1 MMLKTRAH
9 CAPFASAPQS
19 ATRMSDSLG
28 AFVPGAD
35 VRLPGRPGGAL
46 DSFTFAAKDLF
57 DVQGF
62 VTGCG
67 NPDWAATH
75 TPAERSAG
83 AVEALLEA
91 GASLVGKTI
100 TDEISLGLLG
110 INRFYGT
117 PLNPRARDRVP
128 GGSSSGSA
136 SAVAGRACDIAL
148 GTDSG
153 GSVRVPAS
161 FCGLFGLRPTLGG
174 IDARGMM
181 VQSPTFDTVG
191 YFTRD
196 AATFAKVGAV
206 LLGEPVI
213 PAIPSEIIIATDAF
227 GIADEVVRDA
237 LALAVDLCR
246 QVAHVSHIS
255 LATGDLLDWARRQ
268 RVLQRHEFRAT
279 FRDWIDRVN
288 PRFSAEVAGAFADDG
303 TTSADT
309 IDFANGFRA
318 EAKARVEAL
327 LDGRRMLC
335 IPTSP
340 ILPIVRDARLSA
352 MRNAV
357 HRIVDLTAIAG
368 LTSLPQV
375 SIPAGSASG
384 IPVGLSLIGWRG
396 GDAALVGAAWALAEA
411 GLVTPSPDL
420 NG

>member
-1 MMLKTRAH
+1 MTD
-9 CAPFASAPQS
+9 P
-19 ATRMSDSLG
+19 LG
-28 AFVPGAD
+28 AFVPGVD
-35 VRLPGRPGGAL
+35 VRLSGRPGGPL
-46 DSFTFAAKDLF
+46 DGLTFAAKDLF

-62 VTGCG
+62 ITGCG

-75 TPAERSAG
+75 AAAERSAA
-83 AVEALLEA
+83 AVEALLDA
-91 GASLVGKTI
+91 GATLIGKTV

-110 INRFYGT
+110 VNRFYGT
-117 PLNPRARDRVP
+117 PLNPRAPDRVP

-136 SAVAGRACDIAL
+136 SAVAGRACDIGL

-161 FCGLFGLRPTLGG
+161 FCGLFGLRPTLGR

-196 AATFAKVGAV
+196 AEMFAKVGAV
-206 LLGEPVI
+206 LLDEPIVTAA
-213 PAIPSEIIIATDAF
+213 PAEIIVATDAF
-227 GIADEVVRDA
+227 AIADEVVRDA
-237 LALAVDLCR
+237 LAPAVGRCR
-246 QVAHVSHIS
+246 QVAPVTQTS
-255 LATGDLLDWARRQ
+255 LATSDLLDWARWQ

-279 FRDWIDRVN
+279 FREWVDRVN

-303 TTSADT
+303 QISADAIT
-309 IDFANGFRA
+309 FAGQFRA
-318 EAKARVEAL
+318 EAKARLDAL

-340 ILPIVRDARLSA
+340 ILPIARDARLST
-352 MRNAV
+352 MREAV
-357 HRIVDLTAIAG
+357 HRIVDLTGIAG

-375 SIPAGSASG
+375 NIPAGSASG

-396 GDAALVGAAWALAEA
+396 GDAALVGAACALAEA
-411 GLVTPSPDL
+411 VSACPFEQA
-420 NG
+420 N

>member
-1 MMLKTRAH
+1 MTD
-9 CAPFASAPQS
+9 P
-19 ATRMSDSLG
+19 LG
-28 AFVPGAD
+28 AFVPGVD
-35 VRLPGRPGGAL
+35 FRLSGRPGGPL
-46 DSFTFAAKDLF
+46 DGLTFAAKDLF

-75 TPAERSAG
+75 TAAERSA
-83 AVEALLEA
+83 ATVEALLDA
-91 GASLVGKTI
+91 GATLVGKTV

-117 PLNPRARDRVP
+117 PLNPRAPDRVP

-136 SAVAGRACDIAL
+136 SAVAGRACDIGL

-161 FCGLFGLRPTLGG
+161 FCGLFGLRPTLGR

-196 AATFAKVGAV
+196 AEMFAKVGAV
-206 LLGEPVI
+206 LLDEPIV
-213 PAIPSEIIIATDAF
+213 PAAPAEIIVATDAF
-227 GIADEVVRDA
+227 AIADEVVRDA
-237 LALAVDLCR
+237 LAPAVGRCR
-246 QVAHVSHIS
+246 QVAPVTQTS
-255 LATGDLLDWARRQ
+255 LATGDLLDWARWQ

-279 FRDWIDRVN
+279 FREWVDRVN

-303 TTSADT
+303 QISADT
-309 IDFANGFRA
+309 ITFADRFRA
-318 EAKARVEAL
+318 EAKARLDAL

-335 IPTSP
+335 IPTSA
-340 ILPIVRDARLSA
+340 ILPIARDSRLSA
-352 MRNAV
+352 MRDAV
-357 HRIVDLTAIAG
+357 HRIVDLTGIAG

-375 SIPAGSASG
+375 NIPAGSASG

-396 GDAALVGAAWALAEA
+396 GDAALVGAACALAEA
-411 GLVTPSPDL
+411 VSACSFEQA
-420 NG
+420 NW

>member
-1 MMLKTRAH
+1 MTDR
-9 CAPFASAPQS
+9 
-19 ATRMSDSLG
+19 LG
-28 AFVPGAD
+28 AFMPGAH
-35 VRLPGRPGGAL
+35 VRVAGRAGGPL
-46 DSFTFAAKDLF
+46 DGLTFAAKDLF
-57 DVQGF
+57 DVEGF

-75 TPAERSAG
+75 TAAERSAA
-83 AVEALLEA
+83 AVEILLNA
-91 GASLVGKTI
+91 GATLVGKTI

-117 PLNPRARDRVP
+117 PLNPRAPDRVP

-136 SAVAGRACDIAL
+136 SAVAGGACDIAL

-161 FCGLFGLRPTLGG
+161 FCGLFGLRPTLGR

-181 VQSPTFDTVG
+181 VQAPTFDTVG

-196 AATFAKVGAV
+196 AETFAKVGAV
-206 LLGEPVI
+206 LLSQPVI
-213 PAIPSEIIIATDAF
+213 SKIPAEIVVATDSFAV
-227 GIADEVVRDA
+227 ADEVVRDA
-237 LALAVDLCR
+237 LAPAVARCR
-246 QVAHVSHIS
+246 EVADVTETS
-255 LATGDLLDWARRQ
+255 LVKGDLLDWARWQ

-279 FRDWIDRVN
+279 FRDWVDRVN

-303 TTSADT
+303 QISADT
-309 IDFANGFRA
+309 IDFANRFRD
-318 EAKARVEAL
+318 EAKAHLDAL

-340 ILPIVRDARLSA
+340 ILPISRNARLSV
-352 MRNAV
+352 MREAV
-357 HRIVDLTAIAG
+357 HRIVDLTGIAG

-375 SIPAGSASG
+375 NIPAGIASE

-396 GDAALVGAAWALAEA
+396 GDAALVGAACALTEA
-411 GLVTPSPDL
+411 IRATPP
-420 NG
+420 N

>member
-1 MMLKTRAH
+1 MTD
-9 CAPFASAPQS
+9 P
-19 ATRMSDSLG
+19 LG
-28 AFVPGAD
+28 AFVPGVD
-35 VRLPGRPGGAL
+35 VRLSGRPGGPL
-46 DSFTFAAKDLF
+46 DGLTFAAKDLF

-62 VTGCG
+62 ITGCG

-75 TPAERSAG
+75 AAAERSAA
-83 AVEALLEA
+83 AVEALLDA
-91 GASLVGKTI
+91 GATLIGKTV

-110 INRFYGT
+110 VNRFYGT
-117 PLNPRARDRVP
+117 PLNPRAPDRIP

-161 FCGLFGLRPTLGG
+161 FCGLFGLRPTLGR

-196 AATFAKVGAV
+196 AEMFAKVGAV
-206 LLGEPVI
+206 LLDEPIVTAA
-213 PAIPSEIIIATDAF
+213 PAEIIVATDAF
-227 GIADEVVRDA
+227 AIADEVVRDA
-237 LALAVDLCR
+237 LAPAVARCR
-246 QVAHVSHIS
+246 QVAPVIQTS
-255 LATGDLLDWARRQ
+255 LATGDLLDWARWQ

-279 FRDWIDRVN
+279 FREWIDRVN

-303 TTSADT
+303 QTSDDAIT
-309 IDFANGFRA
+309 FAGQFRA
-318 EAKARVEAL
+318 EAKARLDAL

-340 ILPIVRDARLSA
+340 ILPIARDARLSV
-352 MRNAV
+352 MREAV
-357 HRIVDLTAIAG
+357 HRIVDLTGIAG

-375 SIPAGSASG
+375 NIPAGSASG

-396 GDAALVGAAWALAEA
+396 GDAALVGAACALAEA
-411 GLVTPSPDL
+411 VSACPFEQA
-420 NG
+420 N

>member
-1 MMLKTRAH
+1 MTD
-9 CAPFASAPQS
+9 P
-19 ATRMSDSLG
+19 LG
-28 AFVPGAD
+28 AFVPGVD
-35 VRLPGRPGGAL
+35 VRLSGRPGGPL
-46 DSFTFAAKDLF
+46 DGLTFAAKDLF

-75 TPAERSAG
+75 TAAERSA
-83 AVEALLEA
+83 ATVEALLDA
-91 GASLVGKTI
+91 GATLVGKTV

-117 PLNPRARDRVP
+117 PLNPRAPDRVP

-136 SAVAGRACDIAL
+136 SAVAGRACDIGL

-161 FCGLFGLRPTLGG
+161 FCGLFGLRPTLGR

-196 AATFAKVGAV
+196 AEMFAKVGAV
-206 LLGEPVI
+206 LLDEPIV
-213 PAIPSEIIIATDAF
+213 PAAPAEIIVATDAF
-227 GIADEVVRDA
+227 AIADEVVRDA
-237 LALAVDLCR
+237 LAPAVGRCR
-246 QVAHVSHIS
+246 QVAPVTQTS
-255 LATGDLLDWARRQ
+255 LATGDLLDWARWQ

-279 FRDWIDRVN
+279 FREWVDRVN

-303 TTSADT
+303 QISADT
-309 IDFANGFRA
+309 ITFADRFRA
-318 EAKARVEAL
+318 EAKARLDAL

-340 ILPIVRDARLSA
+340 ILPIARDARLSV
-352 MRNAV
+352 MREAV
-357 HRIVDLTAIAG
+357 HRIVDLTGIAG

-375 SIPAGSASG
+375 NIPVASASG

-396 GDAALVGAAWALAEA
+396 GDAALVGAACALAEA
-411 GLVTPSPDL
+411 RLVTP
-420 NG
+420 NAI